1 MPHADSGLGN
11 TGAQS
16 DTHVPRRALAYS
28 SRGRRSRHQSSMF
41 RNRGSSI
48 RTINLNYSDGSSTTI
63 RQQGLNTTTHITVLK
78 ALEQRAT
85 RYRVRGRLAKA
96 ETMTHSWGLDKTGT
110 IDMTG
115 LLQSREEMQ
124 QQEEI
129 DIWGV
134 SDEVLQ
140 IHGVL
145 SGQKEEGITRLLYKN
160 ANEIP
165 NRLGGNKML
174 DKAKDL
180 INELGTDVV
189 AYNKHHQNL
198 RH

>member
-1 MPHADSGLGN
+1 M
-11 TGAQS
+11 
-16 DTHVPRRALAYS
+16 
-28 SRGRRSRHQSSMF
+28 
-41 RNRGSSI
+41 
-48 RTINLNYSDGSSTTI
+48 
-63 RQQGLNTTTHITVLK
+63 HITVLK

-85 RYRVRGRLAKA
+85 RYQVRGRLAKA
-96 ETMTHSWGLDKTGT
+96 ETRTHSWGLDKTGT

-134 SDEVLQ
+134 SDEV
-140 IHGVL
+140 
-145 SGQKEEGITRLLYKN
+145 
-160 ANEIP
+160 
-165 NRLGGNKML
+165 RLGGNKML

-198 RH
+198 KH